1 MNRLG
6 IKARSGIGAALV
18 ALMVLALVP
27 GVAAAATR
35 PITFTI
41 FMGDSCVRGRA
52 SDNGMFDFAW
62 LNANGGTKYAALVQA
77 GPDGR
82 FSICPPQARIVEAG
96 DRLMTH
102 DGSALHELVVPGL
115 TGFGN
120 RVRDIYKGRGPA
132 NQYIKLICSFSG
144 GFEPCQET
152 WRVRVNSEGKWSLKP
167 GWDVGPAETLV
178 VQWKSPS
185 GDFVR
190 TYATPAILTVRIGSA
205 RVVGTTRTG
214 GHPTVVLKRGPAL
227 DVKAM
232 ANPTASPLN
241 GDFTGQL
248 RNQAGNKVNV
258 RPGDLISSSIAADLM
273 WIVPAIQATGDA
285 STDHVTGRCHYDDP
299 SEVFSGDLQIFAYHN
314 GEFVNRSSITDYYD
328 DDGYFDVEMEFQA
341 GDQLIVRCG
350 MFTGDW
356 SERSF
361 TAI

>member
-1 MNRLG
+1 
-6 IKARSGIGAALV
+6 
-18 ALMVLALVP
+18 MVLALVP

-35 PITFTI
+35 PITVRTYI
-41 FMGDSCVRGRA
+41 GGECVFGTA
-52 SDNGMFDFAW
+52 SDDAIVQFVWKAAD
-62 LNANGGTKYAALVQA
+62 GTRKAKTSVHADSSGEWQYCAS
-77 GPDGR
+77 DGDNV
-82 FSICPPQARIVEAG
+82 RIG
-96 DRLMTH
+96 DRIRAN
-102 DGSALHELVVPGL
+102 DGSSVHELVVPRL

-120 RVRDIYKGRGPA
+120 RVRDVYKGQAPA
-132 NQYIKLICSFSG
+132 GDYIKLICLFSN
-144 GFEPCQET
+144 GFEPCVET
-152 WRVRVNSEGKWSLKP
+152 WKIHVSSEGKWSFRP
-167 GWDVGPAETLV
+167 GWDVGAGETLG

-190 TYATPAILTVRIGSA
+190 TFATPAILTVRIGSA
-205 RVVGTTRTG
+205 RVVGTARNGASTTF
-214 GHPTVVLKRGPAL
+214 VLKRGPAL

-232 ANPTASPLN
+232 ANPVASLFN

-248 RNQAGNKVNV
+248 RNQAGNKVKV
-258 RPGDLISSSIAADLM
+258 RAGDLISSDIAADLQ
-273 WIVPAIQATGDA
+273 WVVPDIQATGDA

-361 TAI
+361 TAVS